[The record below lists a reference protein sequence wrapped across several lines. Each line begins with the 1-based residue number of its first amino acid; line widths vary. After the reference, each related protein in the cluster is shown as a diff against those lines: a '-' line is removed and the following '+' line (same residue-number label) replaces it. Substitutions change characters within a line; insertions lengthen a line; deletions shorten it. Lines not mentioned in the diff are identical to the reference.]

1 MSFTDTNLLKMADR
15 NELRENALAEYGSH
29 FDIWLDDLKK
39 THTYICLVDG
49 YEENWVE
56 IYKQLNRIFKETV
69 WCQRKL
75 KNEDEED
82 DPWLRI
88 TKTQLDNY
96 ILCKYFNYLSS
107 AD

>member
-1 MSFTDTNLLKMADR
+1 MANR
-15 NELRENALAEYGSH
+15 NELRENALAEYGNH

-39 THTYICLVDG
+39 NHTYLSLVDG
-49 YEENWVE
+49 YEENWIE
-56 IYKQLNRIFKETV
+56 IYKQLNRIFKETY
-69 WCQRKL
+69 WCRRKL
-75 KNEDEED
+75 KNED